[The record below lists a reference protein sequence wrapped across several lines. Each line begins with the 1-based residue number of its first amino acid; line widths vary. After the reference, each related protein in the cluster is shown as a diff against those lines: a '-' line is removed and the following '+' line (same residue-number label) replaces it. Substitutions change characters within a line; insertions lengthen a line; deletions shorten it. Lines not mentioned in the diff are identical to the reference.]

1 MKRCAYSI
9 SIVAALTTLS
19 ALALASSHASRFP
32 ADRVSA
38 VRAGHKAA
46 LAAWQ
51 WEVDIPEIN
60 MLETGVVGEPA
71 GASSLPVAVS
81 MDFGQEDLY
90 LLAKIAMAEAEE
102 EDTEGKALVIQV
114 VLNRIA
120 DNGFPDT
127 IEGVIYQPWQFTPV
141 SDGRLDSVEP
151 NEDCWK
157 ALDLVMAERWDESCG
172 ATYFESESNST
183 WHRENLEFLFAHGK
197 LYFYIDREGDDA

>member
-1 MKRCAYSI
+1 MKRCAFSI
-9 SIVAALTTLS
+9 FIVVALTTLS
-19 ALALASSHASRFP
+19 ALALASSLESKVP

-38 VRAGHKAA
+38 VGAGYKVA

-51 WEVDIPEIN
+51 GEVDLPEIN
-60 MLETGVVGEPA
+60 MLEAGIVGEPA
-71 GASSLPVAVS
+71 GASSPPVAVS

-120 DNGFPDT
+120 DKGFPDT
-127 IEGVIYQPWQFTPV
+127 VEGVIYQPWQFTPV

-157 ALDLVMAERWDESCG
+157 ALDLVMAERWDKSCG
-172 ATYFESESNST
+172 ATYFESKSNST